1 MLDSLF
7 MWFLANMAY
16 KTEDIS
22 QTIYEIMSAY
32 IYEYYSLLRC
42 KRYLVEAEIIK
53 GKLNTSFQLP
63 VLLKLLDASYKI
75 PLTSLGMAC
84 AVVSQRL
91 LSDFYRLYCHKV
103 ISETFLIS

>member
-1 MLDSLF
+1 
-7 MWFLANMAY
+7 MAY

-75 PLTSLGMAC
+75 PLTSLAC

-91 LSDFYRLYCHKV
+91 LSDVYRLYCHKV